1 MVDEAAAAE
10 IEAAA
15 PDVGWSEDD
24 DDDEEDYS
32 DHNVLDVLLNMII
45 ELLLCPHC

>member
-10 IEAAA
+10 IEAVA

-24 DDDEEDYS
+24 DDDEENYS
-32 DHNVLDVLLNMII
+32 DHNVPIGKQFWTFFST
-45 ELLLCPHC
+45 